1 MWLTLDDYYALFYIL
16 YADGIT
22 LDGTILNITHS
33 FELGLVIVFDILATM
48 GLIFT
53 IVCLMFNIIF
63 RKRKLVKLFKNS
75 ELMFLY
81 LYNRIVKISSPS
93 LNYFIILGASIMY
106 SSIYFFLLPSL
117 NHVVVLTGCLVSTN
131 MTRYYIPQFTCIV
144 NCYQLELWLFT
155 VGYLLAFGAVLAKMW
170 RIYQIF
176 SNPKPKKRVSSYIQM
191 TT

>member
-33 FELGLVIVFDILATM
+33 FELGLIIVFDILATM

-53 IVCLMFNIIF
+53 TVCLMFNIIF

-75 ELMFLY
+75 KLMFLY

-93 LNYFIILGASIMY
+93 LNYFIILGASLMY
-106 SSIYFFLLPSL
+106 SSMPSL
-117 NHVVVLTGCLVSTN
+117 NDVVVLTGCLVSTN
-131 MTRYYIPQFTCIV
+131 MTQYYIPQFTCIV
-144 NCYQLELWLFT
+144 NSGISLSFGCS
-155 VGYLLAFGAVLAKMW
+155 LLDT
-170 RIYQIF
+170 R
-176 SNPKPKKRVSSYIQM
+176 
-191 TT
+191 